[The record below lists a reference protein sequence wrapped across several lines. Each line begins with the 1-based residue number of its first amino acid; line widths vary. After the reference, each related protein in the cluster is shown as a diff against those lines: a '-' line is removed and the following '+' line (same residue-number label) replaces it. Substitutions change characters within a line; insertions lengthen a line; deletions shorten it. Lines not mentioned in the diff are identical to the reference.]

1 MGEISLSEFMGI
13 EESTSKERVGEPV
26 SHGVE
31 DGSPVIPSQRSE
43 PATSKDGERAKQQN
57 ISFASSVTY
66 ANVLKRNSKGEREN
80 KEKLVKGTNK
90 KQ

>member
-1 MGEISLSEFMGI
+1 MAQVYGKLEILKSRMGH
-13 EESTSKERVGEPV
+13 TVGEPV

-43 PATSKDGERAKQQN
+43 PASSKDGEPADQQN
-57 ISFASSVTY
+57 VSFTSSVTY
-66 ANVLKRNSKGEREN
+66 ADVLKRNSKGERDN
-80 KEKLVKGTNK
+80 KEKLVRGTNK